1 MIDRFSGRY
10 FFLSNFYPSDVE
22 YGGFVYKNNEAAF
35 QAQKDPSR
43 QLEFASLN
51 PSEAKK
57 LGRRVTLRKD
67 WEDVKVEIMK
77 NIVREKFNQNP
88 HLQEKLLATGDEM
101 LIEGNTWNDCCWGVC
116 NGRGKNLL
124 GKILMNIRKELKTE
138 RGI

>member
-10 FFLSNFYPSDVE
+10 FFLSNFYSIPVE
-22 YGGFVYKNNEAAF
+22 YEGLVYENNEAAF

-43 QLEFASLN
+43 RLEFTSLN
-51 PSEAKK
+51 PSEAKR

-67 WEDVKVEIMK
+67 WEDVKVETMK

-88 HLQEKLLATGDEM
+88 DLQEKLLATGDEM

-116 NGRGKNLL
+116 NGVGKNLL
-124 GKILMNIRKELKTE
+124 GKILMDVRKELKTK

>member
-10 FFLSNFYPSDVE
+10 FFLSNFYSIPVE
-22 YGGFVYKNNEAAF
+22 YEGLVYENNESAF

-43 QLEFASLN
+43 KLEFTSLN

-57 LGRRVTLRKD
+57 LGRHVTLRKD
-67 WEDVKVEIMK
+67 WEDVKVETMK

-88 HLQEKLLATGDEM
+88 DLQEKLLATGDEM
-101 LIEGNTWNDCCWGVC
+101 LVEGNTWNDCCWGVC
-116 NGRGKNLL
+116 NGVGKNLL
-124 GKILMNIRKELKTE
+124 GKILMDVRKELKTK

>member
-10 FFLSNFYPSDVE
+10 FFLSNFYSIPVE
-22 YGGFVYKNNEAAF
+22 YEGLVYENNESAF
-35 QAQKDPSR
+35 QAQKDPLR
-43 QLEFASLN
+43 RLEFTSLN

-88 HLQEKLLATGDEM
+88 HLQEKLLDTGDEI

-116 NGRGKNLL
+116 NGVGKNLL
-124 GKILMNIRKELKTE
+124 GKILMDARKELKTK